1 MNELISY
8 ILVVTVLTIMPGAD
22 SMIVMKNTLVY
33 QKSAGRMTVLG
44 ILAGHFVWIVISVLG
59 LAVIITNSP
68 ALFNIIK
75 YMGAAYLIYIGV
87 KSFMAKTFVSASS
100 LDYAAGEKTKS
111 DGLRTSYM
119 NGFISNILNP
129 KVLIFYIT
137 ILPQFVGQD
146 TNVSGVVQL
155 VILALIMLVI
165 SMSWFLVVVETVNYM
180 KRWLHKPGFQNLLG
194 KGAGIIIILFGIRT
208 ALS

>member
-1 MNELISY
+1 MNEIVSY
-8 ILVVTVLTIMPGAD
+8 ILIVTVLTVMPGAD
-22 SMIVMKNTLVY
+22 SMIVMKNTMLY
-33 QKSAGRMTVLG
+33 QKSAGRITVLG
-44 ILAGHFVWIVISVLG
+44 ILVGHFLWIVVSILG

-87 KSFMAKTFVSASS
+87 KSFMAKTLVSVSS
-100 LDYAAGEKTKS
+100 LDNSKDNQTKS
-111 DGLRTSYM
+111 NGLRFSYM

-137 ILPQFVGQD
+137 ILPQFVVQD
-146 TNVSGVVQL
+146 AEVSGVMQL
-155 VILALIMLVI
+155 IILAAIMLVI
-165 SMSWFLVVVETVNYM
+165 SMTWFMLVVETVSYM
-180 KRWLHKPGFQNLLG
+180 KRWLRKPGFQGILS

>member
-68 ALFNIIK
+68 MLFNIIK

-100 LDYAAGEKTKS
+100 LDHAEGEKMKS
-111 DGLRTSYM
+111 NGLRTSYM

-137 ILPQFVGQD
+137 ILPQFVMQQSD
-146 TNVSGVVQL
+146 VSGIVQL
-155 VILALIMLVI
+155 MILAAIMLVI
-165 SMSWFLVVVETVNYM
+165 SMSWFLLVVETVNYM
-180 KRWLHKPGFQNLLG
+180 KRWLHKPGFQSLLG

>member
-8 ILVVTVLTIMPGAD
+8 ILVVTVLTVMPGAD

-33 QKSAGRMTVLG
+33 QKSAGRMTVFG
-44 ILAGHFVWIVISVLG
+44 ILAGHFLWIVVSILG

-68 ALFNIIK
+68 LLFNIVK

-87 KSFMAKTFVSASS
+87 KSFMAKTLVSASY
-100 LDYAAGEKTKS
+100 LDNAGDEETKS
-111 DGLRTSYM
+111 NGLRSSYM

-137 ILPQFVGQD
+137 ILPQFV
-146 TNVSGVVQL
+146 VQNSEVTEVFQL
-155 VILALIMLVI
+155 IILAGIMLVI
-165 SMSWFLVVVETVNYM
+165 SMSWFLLVVETVNYM
-180 KRWLHKPGFQNLLG
+180 KRWLHKPGFQSMLG

>member
-1 MNELISY
+1 MNEIVSY
-8 ILVVTVLTIMPGAD
+8 ILVVTVLTIMPGVD
-22 SMIVMKNTLVY
+22 SMIVMKNTITY

-44 ILAGHFVWIVISVLG
+44 ILAGHFLWIVVSILG

-75 YMGAAYLIYIGV
+75 YLGAAYLIYIGV
-87 KSFMAKTFVSASS
+87 KSFMSKTLVSTSA
-100 LDYAAGEKTKS
+100 LDNAEDKEMKS
-111 DGLRTSYM
+111 NGLRSSYM

-137 ILPQFVGQD
+137 ILPQFVTED
-146 TNVSGVVQL
+146 SEMSGVMQL
-155 VILALIMLVI
+155 IILAGIMLVI
-165 SMSWFLVVVETVNYM
+165 SMTWFLLVVETVSYM
-180 KRWLHKPGFQNLLG
+180 KRWLYKPGFQSILA

>member
-1 MNELISY
+1 MNEIVSY

-22 SMIVMKNTLVY
+22 SMIVMKNTITY

-44 ILAGHFVWIVISVLG
+44 ILAGHFLWIVVSILG

-75 YMGAAYLIYIGV
+75 YLGAAYLIYIGV
-87 KSFMAKTFVSASS
+87 KSFMSKTLVSTSA
-100 LDYAAGEKTKS
+100 LDNAEDKEMKS
-111 DGLRTSYM
+111 NGLRSSYM

-137 ILPQFVGQD
+137 ILPQFVAED
-146 TNVSGVVQL
+146 SEISGVMQL
-155 VILALIMLVI
+155 IILAGIMLVI
-165 SMSWFLVVVETVNYM
+165 SMSWFLLVVETVSYM
-180 KRWLHKPGFQNLLG
+180 KRWLYKPGFQSILA

>member
-1 MNELISY
+1 MNEIVSY
-8 ILVVTVLTIMPGAD
+8 ILVVTVLTIMPGVD
-22 SMIVMKNTLVY
+22 SMIVMKNTITY

-44 ILAGHFVWIVISVLG
+44 ILAGHFLWIVVSILG

-75 YMGAAYLIYIGV
+75 YLGAAYLIYIGV
-87 KSFMAKTFVSASS
+87 KSFMSKTLVSTSA
-100 LDYAAGEKTKS
+100 LDNAEDKEMKS
-111 DGLRTSYM
+111 NGLRSSYM

-137 ILPQFVGQD
+137 ILPQFVAED
-146 TNVSGVVQL
+146 SEMSGVMQL
-155 VILALIMLVI
+155 IILAGIMLVI
-165 SMSWFLVVVETVNYM
+165 SMTWFLLVVETVSYM
-180 KRWLHKPGFQNLLG
+180 KRWLHKPGFQSILA

-208 ALS
+208 AFS

>member
-1 MNELISY
+1 MNEIVSY
-8 ILVVTVLTIMPGAD
+8 ILVVSVLTIMPGAD
-22 SMIVMKNTLVY
+22 SMIVMKNTMVY

-44 ILAGHFVWIVISVLG
+44 ILAGHFLWIVVSILG

-75 YMGAAYLIYIGV
+75 YLGAAYLIYIGV
-87 KSFMAKTFVSASS
+87 KSFMATTLVSASS
-100 LDYAAGEKTKS
+100 LDHAEDKNPKS
-111 DGLRTSYM
+111 NGLRSSYM

-137 ILPQFVGQD
+137 ILPQFVMQD
-146 TNVSGVVQL
+146 AEISGVIQL
-155 VILALIMLVI
+155 IILAFIMLVI
-165 SMSWFLVVVETVNYM
+165 SMTWFLLVVETVSYM
-180 KRWLHKPGFQNLLG
+180 KRWLHKPGFQSALA

>member
-22 SMIVMKNTLVY
+22 SMIVMKNTVVY

-44 ILAGHFVWIVISVLG
+44 ILAGHFLWIVISVLG

-68 ALFNIIK
+68 MLFNIIK
-75 YMGAAYLIYIGV
+75 YVGAAYLIYIGV
-87 KSFMAKTFVSASS
+87 KSFMAKTFVAASS
-100 LDYAAGEKTKS
+100 LDHAEGEKMKS
-111 DGLRTSYM
+111 NGLRTSYM

-137 ILPQFVGQD
+137 ILPQFVMQQSD
-146 TNVSGVVQL
+146 VSGVVQL
-155 VILALIMLVI
+155 IILAAIMLVI
-165 SMSWFLVVVETVNYM
+165 SMSWFLLVVETVNYM
-180 KRWLHKPGFQNLLG
+180 KRWLHKPGFQSLLG

>member
-33 QKSAGRMTVLG
+33 QKPAGRMTVLG

-68 ALFNIIK
+68 MLFNIIK

-100 LDYAAGEKTKS
+100 LDHAEGEKMKS
-111 DGLRTSYM
+111 NGLRTSYM

-137 ILPQFVGQD
+137 ILPQFVMQQSD
-146 TNVSGVVQL
+146 VSGVVQL
-155 VILALIMLVI
+155 MILAAIMLVI
-165 SMSWFLVVVETVNYM
+165 SMSWFLLVVETVNYM
-180 KRWLHKPGFQNLLG
+180 KRWLHKPGFQSLLG

>member
-1 MNELISY
+1 MNEIVSY

-22 SMIVMKNTLVY
+22 SMIVMKNTIMY

-44 ILAGHFVWIVISVLG
+44 ILAGHFLWIVVSILG

-87 KSFMAKTFVSASS
+87 RSFMATTLVSASS
-100 LDYAAGEKTKS
+100 LDHAEDKNPKS
-111 DGLRTSYM
+111 NGLRSSYM

-137 ILPQFVGQD
+137 ILPQFVVQD
-146 TNVSGVVQL
+146 AEISGVTQL
-155 VILALIMLVI
+155 MILALIMLVI
-165 SMSWFLVVVETVNYM
+165 SVTWFLLVVETVSYM
-180 KRWLHKPGFQNLLG
+180 KRWLHKPGFQSVLA

>member
-1 MNELISY
+1 MNEIVSY
-8 ILVVTVLTIMPGAD
+8 ILVVTVLTIMPGVD
-22 SMIVMKNTLVY
+22 SMIVMKNTMTY

-44 ILAGHFVWIVISVLG
+44 ILAGHFLWIVVSILG

-75 YMGAAYLIYIGV
+75 YLGAAYLIYIGV
-87 KSFMAKTFVSASS
+87 KSFMSKTLVSTSA
-100 LDYAAGEKTKS
+100 LDNAEDKEMKS
-111 DGLRTSYM
+111 NGLRSSYM

-137 ILPQFVGQD
+137 ILPQFVAED
-146 TNVSGVVQL
+146 SEISGVMQL
-155 VILALIMLVI
+155 IILAGIMLVI
-165 SMSWFLVVVETVNYM
+165 SMSWFLLVVETVSYM
-180 KRWLHKPGFQNLLG
+180 KRWLYKPGFQSILA